1 MQHDPDNLFGGGIKT
16 ANLILE
22 YDWCHGGKCR
32 RKNYIQC
39 EWKNDIVSAG
49 QHLAIIPVH
58 LGPAAAGPIPV
69 QPVAYHFVRTAE
81 MWARVVH
88 ETAAARP
95 VVADQRLKPATTHL
109 AFAVVDHSV
118 AAAGVASVRPLTY
131 AVRLKKRQLDGWA
144 NLCESETQIALY
156 RTIEG
161 HAYTAQESDKRP
173 QHNDQMIQ
181 SNPGPVSFDLT
192 Y

>member
-118 AAAGVASVRPLTY
+118 AAAGVATVRPLTY
-131 AVRLKKRQLDGWA
+131 AVRLRKRQLDGWA
-144 NLCESETQIALY
+144 NLWKWNTDRAIPYYRRARIYSAGIWQETA
-156 RTIEG
+156 
-161 HAYTAQESDKRP
+161 AQWSDDTK
-173 QHNDQMIQ
+173 
-181 SNPGPVSFDLT
+181 
-192 Y
+192 